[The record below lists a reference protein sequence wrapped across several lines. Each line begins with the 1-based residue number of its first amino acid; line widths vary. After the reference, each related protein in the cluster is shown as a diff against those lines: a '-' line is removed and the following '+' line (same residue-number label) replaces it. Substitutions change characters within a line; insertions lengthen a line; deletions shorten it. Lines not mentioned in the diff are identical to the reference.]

1 MQFVGIAQTL
11 LLLSVINKLDGAKI
25 LGFFP
30 NFGYSQFLLGD
41 ALMSEL
47 ATRGHE
53 VTMISAFRPNE
64 DKQLYRT
71 VLLDLPKSERMSC
84 YIFVM

>member
-1 MQFVGIAQTL
+1 
-11 LLLSVINKLDGAKI
+11 
-25 LGFFP
+25 
-30 NFGYSQFLLGD
+30 
-41 ALMSEL
+41 MSEL